1 MASVLLC
8 EDERLGRRV
17 AVKRLH
23 ADSPIDVE
31 LRFNRE
37 AKLGASLNHPNL
49 VSVFDTATDDE
60 GVLIV
65 IEYVEGEPL
74 SRMLRRGP
82 LRPEEVSAMVRDL
95 GDALDHAHAQGI
107 VHRDVK
113 PSNVLIREDG
123 LTKLAD
129 LGIATASDGTKITR
143 SGTVL
148 GTAAYMAPEQ
158 LDGRAA
164 GPAADVYALAAV
176 SFEAL
181 SGKRPREGRTPMEIA
196 HRIATEGAPDLRD
209 VWPTAPKAAARAL
222 QHAMAREPKDRPA
235 SAGEFAR
242 ELCEALE
249 EPPREKTRRTRRFRR
264 RGGDAAAAP
273 AAAAGVAPIGAG
285 AAAAGPAAA
294 AADTRAPADMRA
306 PADTPAPADTRAPA
320 DTPAPAPAPAADAK
334 PLSRRRAASPP
345 ASAPPAASPAP
356 AAASAAPLRSGKG
369 GGGAATPG
377 RATAGRRRR
386 NVTAFVLAAIFV
398 ALAVATVFGAVLS
411 GGDDE
416 SSSPSRAERAPAQ
429 REPAPKKKQPEP
441 QAKKQSKQE
450 QPAEQPAEPPAA
462 APAPAPEEQP
472 SGTASYDPARGSAL
486 NDEAFVLMKQGD
498 YAAAVPKLQEAVQLF
513 PPESTDIHY
522 AYTLFN
528 LGKSLRSVGR
538 PDEAIP
544 YLEQRLQWNAQTAT
558 VQQELDLARQQA
570 GQG

>member
-1 MASVLLC
+1 M
-8 EDERLGRRV
+8 
-17 AVKRLH
+17 
-23 ADSPIDVE
+23 
-31 LRFNRE
+31 
-37 AKLGASLNHPNL
+37 
-49 VSVFDTATDDE
+49 
-60 GVLIV
+60 
-65 IEYVEGEPL
+65 EYVEGEPL
-74 SRMLRRGP
+74 SRMLLRGP

-158 LDGRAA
+158 LDGRVA

-249 EPPREKTRRTRRFRR
+249 EPPLEKTRRTRRFRR
-264 RGGDAAAAP
+264 RGGDAAAA
-273 AAAAGVAPIGAG
+273 AAGVAPMGAG
-285 AAAAGPAAA
+285 GAAPAGAAAA
-294 AADTRAPADMRA
+294 AADTPAAATDTPP
-306 PADTPAPADTRAPA
+306 PADTPAPADTS
-320 DTPAPAPAPAADAK
+320 APAADAK
-334 PLSRRRAASPP
+334 PLSRRRPASPP
-345 ASAPPAASPAP
+345 ASAPPAASRAP
-356 AAASAAPLRSGKG
+356 AAASAAPLRSGNG
-369 GGGAATPG
+369 RGGAGTPG
-377 RATAGRRRR
+377 RATAGRPRP
-386 NVTAFVLAAIFV
+386 NVTAFVLAAIFI
-398 ALAVATVFGAVLS
+398 ALAAATVFGAVLS

-416 SSSPSRAERAPAQ
+416 SSSPSRADRAPAQ
-429 REPAPKKKQPEP
+429 EDPAPKKKQPER
-441 QAKKQSKQE
+441 QAKKQPKQE
-450 QPAEQPAEPPAA
+450 QPAEQPAA
-462 APAPAPEEQP
+462 APAPAPEDQS

-498 YAAAVPKLQEAVQLF
+498 YAAAVPKLQEAVKLF

-544 YLEQRLQWNAQTAT
+544 YLEQRLRWKDQTAT
-558 VQQELDLARQQA
+558 VQQELDLAR
-570 GQG
+570 